1 MKIDQANL
9 EKLRELINSI
19 EHYDDAHCT
28 VHVAMLWSLT
38 LATLGFTEKESAA
51 MLDAVKMLR
60 IPQMMRNK
68 Q

>member
-9 EKLRELINSI
+9 EKLRDFIHGI
-19 EHYDDAHCT
+19 EDYDGPNGTAAAG
-28 VHVAMLWSLT
+28 VLWGLT
-38 LATLGFTEKESAA
+38 LATLGFTAEESRA

-60 IPQMMRNK
+60 IPQMMRDK

>member
-9 EKLRELINSI
+9 EKLCELINSI

-28 VHVAMLWSLT
+28 VHAAMLWSLT
-38 LATLGFTEKESAA
+38 LTTLGFTAEESRA
-51 MLDAVKMLR
+51 MLAAVKMLR
-60 IPQMMRNK
+60 IPQMMRDK